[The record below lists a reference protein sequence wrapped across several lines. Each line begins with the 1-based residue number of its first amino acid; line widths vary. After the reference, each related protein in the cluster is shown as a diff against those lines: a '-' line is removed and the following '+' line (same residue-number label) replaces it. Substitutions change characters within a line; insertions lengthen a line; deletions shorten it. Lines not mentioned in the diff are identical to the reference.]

1 MVWIS
6 VHGLKKTIN
15 DRTLF
20 EDVDLTLED
29 RDKVALVGTNGT
41 GKSTL
46 LRILATQS
54 DYDQGEIICKKGLKI
69 AYLPQNPVF
78 EQESIWD
85 EIHQYRKDKEDFEVK
100 SILTKLGFSDFS
112 LKVETLS
119 GGQKK
124 RLALAIVL
132 LQPCDVL
139 LLDEPTNHLDE
150 DMVEWLENYL
160 QHLHCALFMVTHDR
174 YFLESVCTKIVEID
188 QGHFYVYSGN
198 YEAFLEAKAQRKE
211 REQAQAH
218 KAYQLY
224 KKELAWV
231 RAGVQAR
238 STKQQARLHRFEDLR
253 KERFMINEKNLQL
266 TSVSSRLGK
275 ETIEWEHMGFQYGT
289 HELFHDFSYRL
300 KRNDRI
306 GIIGPNGCG
315 KSTLLNLL
323 DQDLQP
329 TQGSIS
335 YGQTVRIGYFR
346 QGDDQVDL
354 SMRAIDY
361 IEEVAH
367 VISYGKESLTASQM
381 MERFLFDKKMYYMPL
396 GRLSG
401 GERRRLYLCR
411 VLMQAPNI
419 LLLDEPTN
427 DLDIMTLEVLED
439 YLDAFS
445 GAIITVSHDRYFLD
459 RVCDSVFVY
468 QNDHTWEMYL
478 GGYSDYKAKLQ
489 PIKKETIKRG
499 TTPKRK
505 TMPYA
510 EKKELEQLPALMET
524 YENKIKELDQWM
536 QEAGADYSKLQPLSI
551 QRNEFES
558 KLEAAT
564 ERWMELE
571 EKKEAMK

>member
-46 LRILATQS
+46 LKILATQS
-54 DYDQGEIICKKGLKI
+54 GQDRGEILCKKGLKI
-69 AYLPQNPVF
+69 SYLPQNPVF
-78 EQESIWD
+78 QQASIWD

-112 LKVETLS
+112 LKIETLS

-238 STKQQARLHRFEDLR
+238 STKQQAR
-253 KERFMINEKNLQL
+253 
-266 TSVSSRLGK
+266 
-275 ETIEWEHMGFQYGT
+275 
-289 HELFHDFSYRL
+289 
-300 KRNDRI
+300 
-306 GIIGPNGCG
+306 
-315 KSTLLNLL
+315 
-323 DQDLQP
+323 
-329 TQGSIS
+329 
-335 YGQTVRIGYFR
+335 
-346 QGDDQVDL
+346 
-354 SMRAIDY
+354 
-361 IEEVAH
+361 
-367 VISYGKESLTASQM
+367 
-381 MERFLFDKKMYYMPL
+381 
-396 GRLSG
+396 
-401 GERRRLYLCR
+401 
-411 VLMQAPNI
+411 
-419 LLLDEPTN
+419 
-427 DLDIMTLEVLED
+427 
-439 YLDAFS
+439 
-445 GAIITVSHDRYFLD
+445 
-459 RVCDSVFVY
+459 
-468 QNDHTWEMYL
+468 
-478 GGYSDYKAKLQ
+478 
-489 PIKKETIKRG
+489 
-499 TTPKRK
+499 
-505 TMPYA
+505 
-510 EKKELEQLPALMET
+510 
-524 YENKIKELDQWM
+524 
-536 QEAGADYSKLQPLSI
+536 
-551 QRNEFES
+551 
-558 KLEAAT
+558 
-564 ERWMELE
+564 
-571 EKKEAMK
+571 

>member
-112 LKVETLS
+112 LKIETLS

-275 ETIEWEHMGFQYGT
+275 ETIECEHMGFQYGT

-315 KSTLLNLL
+315 KSTFLNIL

-381 MERFLFDKKMYYMPL
+381 MERFLFDKKMHYMPL

-468 QNDHTWEMYL
+468 QKDHTWKMYL
-478 GGYSDYKAKLQ
+478 GGYSDYKAKVQ
-489 PIKKETIKRG
+489 PVKKEPIKRG

-510 EKKELEQLPALMET
+510 EKKELEQLPHIMET

-571 EKKEAMK
+571 ENKEAMK

>member
-6 VHGLKKTIN
+6 VHGLKKAIN

-29 RDKVALVGTNGT
+29 QDKVALVGTNGT

-46 LRILATQS
+46 LKILATQS
-54 DYDQGEIICKKGLKI
+54 GQDRGEILCKKGLKI
-69 AYLPQNPVF
+69 SYLPQNPVF
-78 EQESIWD
+78 QQASIWD

-112 LKVETLS
+112 LKIETLS

-160 QHLHCALFMVTHDR
+160 QHLRCAVFMVTHDR
-174 YFLESVCTKIVEID
+174 YFLESVCTKIMEID
-188 QGHFYVYSGN
+188 QGRFYTYTGN

-253 KERFMINEKNLQL
+253 KERFTINEKNFQL

-381 MERFLFDKKMYYMPL
+381 MERFLFDKKMHYMPL

-468 QNDHTWEMYL
+468 QNNHTWKMYL
-478 GGYSDYKAKLQ
+478 GGYSDYKAKVQ
-489 PIKKETIKRG
+489 PVKKETIKRG
-499 TTPKRK
+499 TIPKRK